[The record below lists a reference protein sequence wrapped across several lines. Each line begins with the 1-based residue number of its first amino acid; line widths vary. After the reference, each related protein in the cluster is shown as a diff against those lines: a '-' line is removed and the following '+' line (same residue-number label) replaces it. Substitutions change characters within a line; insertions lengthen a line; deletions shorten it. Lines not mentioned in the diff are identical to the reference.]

1 MASLFEVAEL
11 DLGGGGEAGASGLV
25 SRATLDMFEEDLAR
39 RSRMRN
45 RKKKLEQQRERRIRA
60 EEDRMLGNGGGIVLR
75 RMRIKICWLFAL
87 AHPMNMSPMAG
98 GRWMCKRKF
107 AQ

>member
-60 EEDRMLGNGGGIVLR
+60 EEDRMLGNGGGGALCYGACASKYVGFLR
-75 RMRIKICWLFAL
+75 LRTL
-87 AHPMNMSPMAG
+87 
-98 GRWMCKRKF
+98 
-107 AQ
+107 